1 MRMAP
6 QNKILA
12 GFSKR
17 DAGAAIYI
25 SVSGGAAFSL
35 CGVQGSRTSTNPW
48 RLDWMTKH
56 EHALSRQDAD
66 GVPVTVITVMPTE
79 TPEERERLLNQLRP
93 EDRELILSC
102 MRSYPKFTAAKA
114 IEFLTAFGGL

>member
-1 MRMAP
+1 MKPGELLRKP
-6 QNKILA
+6 GPL
-12 GFSKR
+12 
-17 DAGAAIYI
+17 
-25 SVSGGAAFSL
+25 
-35 CGVQGSRTSTNPW
+35 
-48 RLDWMTKH
+48 
-56 EHALSRQDAD
+56 
-66 GVPVTVITVMPTE
+66 